1 MKIKLRTLGILLLVG
16 ILLGGGL
23 IIALRSITQ
32 KTLAP
37 LYDASHSMQTQVA
50 KVLHPTPTILP
61 DPVTIVHKINT
72 LARLET
78 IQYTLEKIITA
89 EVGQEV
95 FGKLF
100 GDQLLLVAHGE
111 VIAGVDLSQLLVEDV
126 NLEEGLLRIK
136 LPEAEIFVVRLDN
149 QKSYIYDRQTG
160 IFTKGDK
167 DLETQARQAA
177 EKEILETAIDDG
189 ILEQARINAE
199 AYLLRFLNSLG
210 FQAIVF
216 DE

>member
-1 MKIKLRTLGILLLVG
+1 
-16 ILLGGGL
+16 
-23 IIALRSITQ
+23 
-32 KTLAP
+32 
-37 LYDASHSMQTQVA
+37 MQTQVA

-61 DPVTIVHKINT
+61 NPVTIVHKINT

-126 NLEEGLLRIK
+126 NLEDGLLRIK

-177 EKEILETAIDDG
+177 EKEILETAIEDG